1 MEGLFRTNSAY
12 FGPFRS
18 GHFLDRVSVTEMDP
32 ASYPTLPMSSPG
44 KSLTSLL
51 SKGAFTGICSQL
63 PPSPWEIT
71 KLL

>member
-32 ASYPTLPMSSPG
+32 ASYPTLPFSG
-44 KSLTSLL
+44 KVIDFATVKGSLYRDLL
-51 SKGAFTGICSQL
+51 ATAPLAMGNY
-63 PPSPWEIT
+63 
-71 KLL
+71 